1 MNLLELHFEK
11 IIENRAMTEDKM
23 IKISRDKSNMENPM
37 DRENLEESVKV
48 EQIKSL
54 AGVYQ
59 DITSNIHQNFHSLRV
74 PVVEEA
80 PPTELCFDL
89 LGRLQNRISNGGGAI
104 YQTSIISFLNGS
116 SRNTLRIS
124 TLPRCNMDLTT
135 LFYHFHCF
143 DLAQSP
149 L

>member
-54 AGVYQ
+54 AGVYE
-59 DITSNIHQNFHSLRV
+59 DITSNIHHNFHSLRV

-89 LGRLQNRISNGGGAI
+89 LGKAEKYLGRGGV
-104 YQTSIISFLNGS
+104 S
-116 SRNTLRIS
+116 
-124 TLPRCNMDLTT
+124 
-135 LFYHFHCF
+135 YHTITI
-143 DLAQSP
+143 LY
-149 L
+149 

>member
-1 MNLLELHFEK
+1 MDDMNLLELHFEK

-23 IKISRDKSNMENPM
+23 IRISKDKSNMENPM

-48 EQIKSL
+48 ETIKSL
-54 AGVYQ
+54 SGVYQ

-89 LGRLQNRISNGGGAI
+89 LGKEQNKIKYGHFLRGKVGSLKLIN
-104 YQTSIISFLNGS
+104 IIL
-116 SRNTLRIS
+116 
-124 TLPRCNMDLTT
+124 
-135 LFYHFHCF
+135 
-143 DLAQSP
+143 
-149 L
+149 

>member
-54 AGVYQ
+54 AGLYE
-59 DITSNIHQNFHSLRV
+59 DITSNIHHNFHSLRV

-89 LGRLQNRISNGGGAI
+89 LGKDSKYFTGGGRGVSLNI
-104 YQTSIISFLNGS
+104 LLRYFIQFLFTSKGS
-116 SRNTLRIS
+116 SMVIR
-124 TLPRCNMDLTT
+124 
-135 LFYHFHCF
+135 
-143 DLAQSP
+143 
-149 L
+149 